1 MVVDTPAD
9 MVNSVEPGFFDDTS
23 SSEPVID
30 TSAETTESPEAEVI
44 ETPGDI
50 ENAPS
55 NETELPEEEGDEEE
69 TPVEA
74 APVDPNKPAAEA
86 LPDGVSKGKD
96 RNGKEG
102 LFVEPKR
109 WESVYGNHKVV
120 QEVANL
126 IGEPITADSLKE
138 GGALWLRDKAFQAQ
152 ELTYDH
158 IKDPGKQSQVLGHYI
173 DHLNQAR
180 ESGEIG
186 SDATVPFAQNFYASM
201 KEKSPDGIANLQ
213 LMAARDTIGALF
225 EKAAKSGDND
235 LRVSLQHV
243 VKALTGGTDAATTR
257 AIAERMGLPF
267 YNKDEM
273 VGLAKGADPVAL
285 LRQENEALKAQV
297 NGRSTT
303 TQAAQLQEWKEQ
315 TWQSMQSGVSED
327 AVQPALADVA
337 DAWKAFPAEYKTH
350 VVDALHS
357 KVEAILNS
365 DPALKN
371 RISALQSRAK
381 LATSAQVRQQLATE
395 IRTAWVNRAKLAA
408 DASLRP
414 VLESA
419 NKILTGLSNAN
430 HARRQQAQGRTAP
443 TRGAQGPVNRGIR
456 QPGTSSMTNG
466 IFDPAAAYNDG
477 LAVL

>member
-1 MVVDTPAD
+1 MIRG
-9 MVNSVEPGFFDDTS
+9 SLDDAS
-23 SSEPVID
+23 SLDVSNRHGLLEAPESSE
-30 TSAETTESPEAEVI
+30 TEVV

-50 ENAPS
+50 ENAPFI
-55 NETELPEEEGDEEE
+55 ETQLPEEEGDEEE
-69 TPVEA
+69 PRAEA
-74 APVDPNKPAAEA
+74 ALADPNKFSAAEA

-158 IKDPGKQSQVLGHYI
+158 IKDPEKQAQVLGHYI

-243 VKALTGGTDAATTR
+243 VKALTGGTGRSEFTR
-257 AIAERMGLPF
+257 AIAERMGSC
-267 YNKDEM
+267 
-273 VGLAKGADPVAL
+273 
-285 LRQENEALKAQV
+285 
-297 NGRSTT
+297 STT
-303 TQAAQLQEWKEQ
+303 KTKWWA
-315 TWQSMQSGVSED
+315 S
-327 AVQPALADVA
+327 P
-337 DAWKAFPAEYKTH
+337 KARTRWLFSDRRTKP
-350 VVDALHS
+350 S
-357 KVEAILNS
+357 K
-365 DPALKN
+365 LK
-371 RISALQSRAK
+371 
-381 LATSAQVRQQLATE
+381 
-395 IRTAWVNRAKLAA
+395 
-408 DASLRP
+408 
-414 VLESA
+414 
-419 NKILTGLSNAN
+419 
-430 HARRQQAQGRTAP
+430 
-443 TRGAQGPVNRGIR
+443 
-456 QPGTSSMTNG
+456 
-466 IFDPAAAYNDG
+466 
-477 LAVL
+477 